1 MGLQGDAAGD
11 VTGRGSAIIW
21 GLVLGFEGPVCFPWV
36 ACAVTRAD
44 PGTSPLFVYPWT
56 SRRHETSPWQQ
67 EQLST
72 WEAIVGK
79 FYLMDV

>member
-11 VTGRGSAIIW
+11 GQGECHH
-21 GLVLGFEGPVCFPWV
+21 LGFGAGFWGPRVLSLGGPC
-36 ACAVTRAD
+36 CTRTD
-44 PGTSPLFVYPWT
+44 PGTSPLFVCPWT
-56 SRRHETSPWQQ
+56 SRQHKTSPWQQ

-79 FYLMDV
+79 FYLMDA